1 MKSVFIF
8 GAGASRQAGGP
19 LMSDF
24 FDKAERL
31 LRHNKVPDAKA
42 EFEEV
47 FKAISELQPMYAKS
61 YFDLDNL
68 EMVFGAI
75 EMGQLIH
82 KFAGRTPDEIARLR
96 NAMVTLIVKTLE
108 QSIFFPTRKGEVR
121 APKPYMDFAEMLS
134 NVESK
139 TRARDYS
146 FITFN
151 YDVALDYALF
161 YNNIP
166 TDYYLADDIAPNNS
180 AVPLLKLH
188 GSINWGRCPTCNE
201 IVPYEVGAA
210 RFTIFRQDVDSHVLF
225 DLGSKIT
232 TQLHKLCST
241 QLVGPPI
248 IVPPTW
254 DKTTHH
260 AKLVNVWRRAAKE
273 LGSAENIFVIGY
285 SLPDSDLFFRYLFSL
300 GSEGETRVKRLWV
313 IDPDRNAV
321 EPRFRRLIG
330 RGLEN
335 RFQFHESKFEDAI
348 PIIKI
353 ALEDE

>member
-8 GAGASRQAGGP
+8 GAGASRHAGGP

-31 LRHNKVPDAKA
+31 LRHNKVSDAKT
-42 EFEEV
+42 EFENV
-47 FKAISELQPMYAKS
+47 FKAISELQPMHAKS

-82 KFAGRTPDEIARLR
+82 KFAGRSPEEIAKLR
-96 NAMVTLIVKTLE
+96 DAMVTLIVKTLE
-108 QSIFFPTRKGEVR
+108 QSILFPMLKGQVH
-121 APKPYMDFAEMLS
+121 APKPYQQFSEMLAQ
-134 NVESK
+134 VASK
-139 TRARDYS
+139 THINDFS

-151 YDVALDYALF
+151 YDVALDYALY
-161 YNNIP
+161 YNQIP
-166 TDYYLADDIAPNNS
+166 TDYYLAGAIAPNS
-180 AVPLLKLH
+180 PAVPLLKLH
-188 GSINWGRCPTCNE
+188 GSINWGYCPTCDE
-201 IVPYEVGAA
+201 IVPYKVDTV
-210 RFTIFRQDVDSHVLF
+210 RWNLFREDMPSHVLF

-232 TQLHKLCST
+232 TQIHNRCSH
-241 QLVGPPI
+241 QLSGPPI

-260 AKLVNVWRRAAKE
+260 AKLDHVWRRAARE
-273 LGSAENIFVIGY
+273 LEGAENIFVIGY

-300 GSEGETRVKRLWV
+300 GSEGETRIKRFWV
-313 IDPDRNAV
+313 LDPDRNAV
-321 EPRFRRLIG
+321 EPRFKRLIG

-335 RFQFHESKFEDAI
+335 RFQFHELRFEDSI
-348 PIIKI
+348 QTIRN
-353 ALEDE
+353 ALEDI

>member
-8 GAGASRQAGGP
+8 GAGASRSAGGP

-31 LRHNKVPDAKA
+31 LRHKKVPDAKA
-42 EFEEV
+42 EFENV
-47 FKAISELQPMYAKS
+47 LNAISELQPMHAKS

-82 KFAGRTPDEIARLR
+82 KFAGRTPDEIAALR
-96 NAMVTLIVKTLE
+96 VSIVTLIVKTLE
-108 QSIFFPTRKGEVR
+108 QSILFPARQGQVR
-121 APKPYMDFAEMLS
+121 APQAYMDFSEMLKQL
-134 NVESK
+134 EKK
-139 TRARDYS
+139 THTRDYS

-161 YNNIP
+161 CNNIS
-166 TDYYLADDIAPNNS
+166 TDYYLAGDTAPTS
-180 AVPLLKLH
+180 IAVPLLKLH
-188 GSINWGRCPTCNE
+188 GSINWGRCPKCDE
-201 IVPYEVGAA
+201 IVPYDVGTVS
-210 RFTIFRQDVDSHVLF
+210 FNLFRQDRDAQVIF

-232 TQLHKLCST
+232 TQIHKLCST
-241 QLVGPPI
+241 QLSGPPV

-273 LGSAENIFVIGY
+273 LEIAENIFVIGY

-300 GSEGETRVKRLWV
+300 GSEGKTRIKRLWV
-313 IDPDRNAV
+313 IDPDRNNV
-321 EPRFRRLIG
+321 EPRFRGLIG

-335 RFQFHESKFEDAI
+335 RFKFHELKFEEAI
-348 PIIKI
+348 QTIQS